1 MEAAAIPSRC
11 RVLLLLTLAMDL
23 QQGAPSSV
31 SQSPQLIR
39 HPEIRNSKRRT
50 RTVTCWRPE
59 RDLVNGDDAPHKV
72 RPCSPLVCS
81 PLLLSLPSPIKI
93 SCFDSDQ

>member
-23 QQGAPSSV
+23 QQGPPSSV

-39 HPEIRNSKRRT
+39 HPEIRSSKRRT

-59 RDLVNGDDAPHKV
+59 RDLVNGDDAPHKIS
-72 RPCSPLVCS
+72 RS
-81 PLLLSLPSPIKI
+81 SLPLQFHGRRRPGPHA
-93 SCFDSDQ
+93 QTRRA

>member
-39 HPEIRNSKRRT
+39 HPEIRSSKHRT
-50 RTVTCWRPE
+50 RRG
-59 RDLVNGDDAPHKV
+59 RGL
-72 RPCSPLVCS
+72 
-81 PLLLSLPSPIKI
+81 
-93 SCFDSDQ
+93 